1 VREREMGQRTLRLT
15 VVLALAAVLAV
26 TLGLGS
32 AGAHKRKIP
41 RQTTLAFEELP
52 GSTGDRISGQVS
64 IGSPPEQTDPG
75 GGGGGEP
82 LARTAGLAGSC
93 LRGQRVLIKHNLT
106 SEGGGGGEPTVVAT
120 AVTDATGAWQTTA
133 YEASGAN
140 QFKFDTF
147 KVEVEKKRMK
157 PKNARHKHV
166 CIGAFANKTVFSG

>member
-1 VREREMGQRTLRLT
+1 MGQRISRTTIVFALT
-15 VVLALAAVLAV
+15 ATLAL

-41 RQTTLAFEELP
+41 RQTTVVFEELP
-52 GSTGDRISGQVS
+52 GSTGDRISGQIS
-64 IGSPPEQTDPG
+64 IGSPPEETDP
-75 GGGGGEP
+75 GGGEP
-82 LARTAGLAGSC
+82 LAATAGLAGSC

-106 SEGGGGGEPTVVAT
+106 AEGGGGGPQTVVAT

-140 QFKFDTF
+140 QLQFDTF
-147 KVEVEKKRMK
+147 KVEVLKKRMK

-166 CIGAFANKTVFSG
+166 CIGAFANRTVFSY

>member
-1 VREREMGQRTLRLT
+1 VREREMGRRISRTT
-15 VVLALAAVLAV
+15 IVVALAASLAL

-41 RQTTLAFEELP
+41 RQTTLVFEELP
-52 GSTGDRISGQVS
+52 GSTGDRISGRVS
-64 IGSPPEQTDPG
+64 IGSPPEETDPG

-82 LARTAGLAGSC
+82 LAATAGLAGSC
-93 LRGQRVLIKHNLT
+93 LRGQRVLIRHNLT
-106 SEGGGGGEPTVVAT
+106 AEGGGGGPQTVVAT

-140 QFKFDTF
+140 QLQFDTF

-166 CIGAFANKTVFSG
+166 CIGAFANRTVFSY